1 MKSTVKRGNKQ
12 SKKVPKRDV
21 RTPVNYS
28 KALLSRRMPISI
40 EKVGGD
46 LTPTLGRAIALSIEG
61 KCIAEGFVK
70 PDTTKVL
77 AHSSGTIN
85 GGVVFFEVSFECEV
99 CYPVHGM
106 KISCVAKNIT
116 KAGIR
121 AESGETP
128 NPMVIF
134 IARDHHNTMPYFSK
148 VEEGDKVDVK
158 VIGQRF
164 ELNDKYISIIAEL
177 IEPKNEANNKKPR
190 LEIKDD

>member
-1 MKSTVKRGNKQ
+1 MKSTVKRG
-12 SKKVPKRDV
+12 KKTSQRVHNRDV
-21 RTPVNYS
+21 HTPVNYS
-28 KALLSRRMPISI
+28 KALLSRRMPVSI
-40 EKVGGD
+40 VNVGGD
-46 LTPTLGRAIALSIEG
+46 LILTLERAIALSIEG

-70 PDTTKVL
+70 PDTTKVI

-85 GGVVFFEVSFECEV
+85 GGVVLFDVSIECEV

-106 KISCVAKNIT
+106 KVFCVAKNIT

-121 AESGETP
+121 AESGESP

-148 VEEGDKVDVK
+148 VVEGDKLDVK

-177 IEPKNEANNKKPR
+177 IEPKSEHNNKPKI
-190 LEIKDD
+190 EIKHD

>member
-1 MKSTVKRGNKQ
+1 MNSSVKRGNK
-12 SKKVPKRDV
+12 SVNRVKNRVIN
-21 RTPVNYS
+21 TPVNYS
-28 KALLSRRMPISI
+28 KALLSRKIPISI
-40 EKVGGD
+40 VNVGGD
-46 LTPTLGRAIALSIEG
+46 LNSTLEHAIALSIEG

-70 PDTTKVL
+70 PNTTNVIT
-77 AHSSGTIN
+77 HSSGTVN
-85 GGVVFFEVSFECEV
+85 GEVVFFEVSFECEV

-106 KISCVAKNIT
+106 KLSCIAKNIT

-148 VEEGDKVDVK
+148 VVEGDKIEIK

-177 IEPKNEANNKKPR
+177 IEPKSEISNKKQKI
-190 LEIKDD
+190 EIKDD